1 MTLEDPHYFRNLDSL
16 ARFYNS
22 QGTAH
27 VGYLITSVVL
37 YVTIFSI
44 VQPTKALEDL
54 LGYFGLEVH
63 PLVASIV
70 VVVIFF
76 LLLPVCMY
84 LPFSFSFRYQL
95 ARTQFYMELSSI
107 VWEHMGLNRTA
118 EIEPLRKRATDE
130 DTEIQG
136 AVMDLLGARLYRYLW
151 ISRDE
156 REPPKEDNGELWMQ
170 VFHVECL
177 FWQASED
184 YQELVKSDD
193 YKNFLVTIDKDR
205 KVLGVW
211 KYGDLLWTAHR
222 GTVKNYGKTDQR
234 YKLFKRFLDC

>member
-1 MTLEDPHYFRNLDSL
+1 VTVEDPDYFRNLDSV

-37 YVTIFSI
+37 YLTIFSI
-44 VQPTKALEDL
+44 VQPTKALEEF
-54 LGYFGLEVH
+54 LGYFRLEVH
-63 PLVASIV
+63 PLIASIV
-70 VVVIFF
+70 VVAVF
-76 LLLPVCMY
+76 LLFLPVWIW

-107 VWEHMGLNRTA
+107 VWEHMGISGTA
-118 EIEPLRKRATDE
+118 KIEPLRKRATDE
-130 DTEIQG
+130 DMSIQG
-136 AVMDLLGARLYRYLW
+136 AVMDLLEARLYRYLW

-156 REPPKEDNGELWMQ
+156 REPPKEDNGELWMH

-177 FWQASED
+177 FWQVSED

-193 YKNFLVTIDKDR
+193 YKSFLATYEKNR

-211 KYGDLLWTAHR
+211 NYGDLLWTAHR
-222 GTVKNYGKTDQR
+222 GTVKRYEKIDQR
-234 YKLFKRFLDC
+234 YKLFERFLD